1 MKYRL
6 FSQASGRAR
15 MAAGVLALGGVAL
28 GCAGPAKVDVAD
40 SASNQ
45 LNGQSGF
52 IDEDGDQAQNLDM
65 AACLQEKSGAEQR
78 KVALYMMLDSSG
90 SMEESTGS
98 IRTKWD
104 SVQRALRGFL
114 AETRDS
120 DLLLGMQFFPLLK
133 PGVKSFT
140 CKSQSDCG
148 DDGGPCFLSTCRNT
162 STIQLCRSNSDCPG
176 GPSVNPCVDFGLCS
190 GSDPAAPLACILGQ
204 NGSCGPGQGFCQDFD
219 RTCTNATSCDP
230 NRYGT
235 PAVEIQPV
243 TTGLVAIDQALMGK
257 LPEGL
262 TPTVPALTGSLEHAR
277 QWAIDHPDQTVAT
290 LLATDGLPT
299 ECGSA
304 QQTTGTETINQV
316 LNIAAQGA
324 NDDPPVRTFV
334 IGVFRP
340 GDDASINNV
349 NAIAQAGGTQ
359 KAVFIDSTG
368 EVEQQFL
375 DALRE
380 IRSGQLACEFRIPQS
395 EQQLDYFKVNLEFD
409 DGSSTRQLK
418 FVRDSGGCSDNPLG
432 WHYDVDPNQRKP
444 TSIQVCPN
452 ICQEVK
458 AAAKGSI
465 NLQLGC
471 ATILR

>member
-1 MKYRL
+1 MAVGCV
-6 FSQASGRAR
+6 ASSS
-15 MAAGVLALGGVAL
+15 VAI
-28 GCAGPAKVDVAD
+28 GCAGPARVDVAD
-40 SASNQ
+40 TGSNQ

-52 IDEDGDQAQNLDM
+52 IDDETGQAQDLNN
-65 AACLQEKSGAEQR
+65 AACLQSTAGAEQR

-98 IRTKWD
+98 IRSKWD

-114 AETRDS
+114 AETKDS

-133 PGVKSFT
+133 PGVKSLT
-140 CKSQSDCG
+140 CTKQSDCG

-162 STIQLCRSNSDCPG
+162 TTIQLCRTNSDCPG
-176 GPSVNPCVDFGLCS
+176 GPAVNPCVPFGLCS
-190 GSDPAAPLACILGQ
+190 NTVDQPNPLACLLDQ
-204 NGSCGPGQGFCQDFD
+204 NGSCGAGQGVCTDFP
-219 RTCTNATSCDP
+219 RTCTNATTCDP
-230 NRYGT
+230 NIYGT

-243 TTGLVAIDQALMGK
+243 TTGLSLIDQALMGK
-257 LPEGL
+257 TPEGL
-262 TPTVPALTGSLEHAR
+262 TPTVPALTGSIQHAR

-299 ECGSA
+299 ECGA
-304 QQTTGTETINQV
+304 VQQTTGTETINQV
-316 LNIAAQGA
+316 LKIAADGA

-340 GDDASINNV
+340 GDGASINNV

-359 KAVFIDSTG
+359 QAVFIDSTG

-395 EQQLDYFKVNLEFD
+395 DQQLDYYKVNLEFD
-409 DGSSTRQLK
+409 DGASTRQLK
-418 FVRDSGGCSDNPLG
+418 FVRDTGGCTDNPEG
-432 WHYDVDPNQRKP
+432 WHYDVDPNQKKP

-458 AAAKGSI
+458 AAAKGKI